1 MPETITTKDGKNH
14 TLVGSTS
21 LISIIRDYCGDE
33 TAKAC
38 CRRVSAGMDE
48 LEYILDINGISAAKA
63 EEIRS
68 AVQNSIN
75 IY

>member
-14 TLVGSTS
+14 LLLGSTS
-21 LISIIRDYCGDE
+21 LISIIRDYCGNE

-48 LEYILDINGISAAKA
+48 LEYLLDVNGISPAKA

-68 AVQNSIN
+68 AVQKSID

>member
-14 TLVGSTS
+14 LLLGSTS

-48 LEYILDINGISAAKA
+48 LEYHLDVNGISPAKA
-63 EEIRS
+63 EEIRA
-68 AVQNSIN
+68 AVQKSIN

>member
-1 MPETITTKDGKNH
+1 
-14 TLVGSTS
+14 
-21 LISIIRDYCGDE
+21 
-33 TAKAC
+33 
-38 CRRVSAGMDE
+38 MDE